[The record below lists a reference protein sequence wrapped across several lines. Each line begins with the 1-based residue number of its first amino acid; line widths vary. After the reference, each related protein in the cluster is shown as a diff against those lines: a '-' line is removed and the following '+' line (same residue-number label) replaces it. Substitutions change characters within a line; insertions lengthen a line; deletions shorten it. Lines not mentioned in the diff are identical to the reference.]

1 LLSWPREEIKYVEKD
16 SRKKDQKQK
25 LSRGFD
31 EWHLTEARG
40 KCADSQREEKG
51 KEKKRRKITADKEYD
66 IKSQFWK
73 VVRLNLFFV

>member
-31 EWHLTEARG
+31 E
-40 KCADSQREEKG
+40 
-51 KEKKRRKITADKEYD
+51 
-66 IKSQFWK
+66 
-73 VVRLNLFFV
+73 